1 MTDVSKI
8 AVRHFMLSDNFLQL
22 VESVLTETVSHNNV
36 DMYVGPPREDI
47 SEHYRQMTKWSDFR
61 ILVPTLFNF
70 FHGIE
75 LILKAANYKIAP
87 PSSNPKRK
95 PNHKLSA
102 LLAKFK
108 TNYPNAV
115 ELISIFEKYIFP
127 NSTDCMI
134 LSTFYVSNSIADS
147 SQFYEVF
154 KYPYSINFESDF
166 DYGDLRNLDANG
178 VNFFKQIIIDI
189 QIIRIESEKL

>member
-1 MTDVSKI
+1 MAEVSKI

-47 SEHYRQMTKWSDFR
+47 GEHYRQMTKWSDFR
-61 ILVPTLFNF
+61 IFVPTLFNF

-75 LILKAANYKIAP
+75 LILKGANYKIAL
-87 PSSNPKRK
+87 PSSNPD
-95 PNHKLSA
+95 HKLSA
-102 LLAKFK
+102 LLANFK

-127 NSTDCMI
+127 NSTECMT
-134 LSTFYVSNSIADS
+134 LSTFYVSNRIADS
-147 SQFYEVF
+147 SRFYEVF
-154 KYPYSINFESDF
+154 KYPYSKDFKFDF

-189 QIIRIESEKL
+189 QIIRTESEKL

>member
-1 MTDVSKI
+1 MADVSKI

-36 DMYVGPPREDI
+36 DMYFGPPREDI
-47 SEHYRQMTKWSDFR
+47 GEHYRQMTKWSDFR
-61 ILVPTLFNF
+61 IFVPTLFNF

-75 LILKAANYKIAP
+75 LILKGANYKIAL
-87 PSSNPKRK
+87 PSSNPD
-95 PNHKLSA
+95 HKLSDLQA
-102 LLAKFK
+102 NFK
-108 TNYPNAV
+108 TNYPNAI

-147 SQFYEVF
+147 SRFYEVF
-154 KYPYSINFESDF
+154 KYPYSKDFKFDF

-178 VNFFKQIIIDI
+178 VNFFQQIIIDI
-189 QIIRIESEKL
+189 QIIRTESEKL

>member
-1 MTDVSKI
+1 
-8 AVRHFMLSDNFLQL
+8 MLSDNFLQL

-47 SEHYRQMTKWSDFR
+47 GEHYRQMTRWSDFR
-61 ILVPTLFNF
+61 ILIPTLFNF

-87 PSSNPKRK
+87 PSGN

-108 TNYPNAV
+108 TNYPRAV
-115 ELISIFEKYIFP
+115 ELTSIFEKYIFP
-127 NSTDCMI
+127 NSADCMI
-134 LSTFYVSNSIADS
+134 LNTFYVSNNITDS

-154 KYPYSINFESDF
+154 KYPYSKDFGSDF
-166 DYGDLRNLDANG
+166 DYGDLRNLDTDG
-178 VNFFKQIIIDI
+178 VNFFKQIIKDI
-189 QIIRIESEKL
+189 QTIRTESDKL